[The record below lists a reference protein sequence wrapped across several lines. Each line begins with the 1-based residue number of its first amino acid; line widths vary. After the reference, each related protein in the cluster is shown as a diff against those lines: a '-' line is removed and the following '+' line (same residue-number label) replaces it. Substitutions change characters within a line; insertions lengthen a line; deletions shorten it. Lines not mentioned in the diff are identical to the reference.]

1 MTPKKGTLR
10 RLVRTLALAAF
21 VAGIAP
27 ALTACETRGFG
38 NSDGGGVRSGGLF
51 RF

>member
-1 MTPKKGTLR
+1 MIKPDGKFR
-10 RLVRTLALAAF
+10 RLARIVALAAF
-21 VAGIAP
+21 VASLAP

-38 NSDGGGVRSGGLF
+38 NSDGGGLRSGGLF